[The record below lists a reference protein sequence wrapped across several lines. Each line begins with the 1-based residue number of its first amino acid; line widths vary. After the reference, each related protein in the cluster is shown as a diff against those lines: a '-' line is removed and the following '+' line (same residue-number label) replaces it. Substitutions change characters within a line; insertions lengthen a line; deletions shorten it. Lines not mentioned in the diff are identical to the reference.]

1 MELNLN
7 ENYSL
12 NDYIE
17 VQTIYE
23 PHSEYAVTCASF
35 DPQQELFWTGNVEV
49 SNPKAPR

>member
-1 MELNLN
+1 MDLNLN

-23 PHSEYAVTCASF
+23 PHIDYSVTSSTF
-35 DPQQELFWTGNVEV
+35 DPRQELFWTGNNEV
-49 SNPKAPR
+49 RFIFI